1 MQIKHTTR
9 GQYLQQKKAVQTCK
23 LSKQKRI
30 FHTMLVKNWLK
41 QWLKWSK
48 ASKKKKL
55 IQVNIYQKNCAL
67 FEISVKRAFT
77 QTSCK
82 NFYDIAKP

>member
-1 MQIKHTTR
+1 MLECYHEDDTGIHVLGAVNHMQIKHTTT

-41 QWLKWSK
+41 QWLKSSK
-48 ASKKKKL
+48 ASKKK
-55 IQVNIYQKNCAL
+55 N
-67 FEISVKRAFT
+67 
-77 QTSCK
+77 
-82 NFYDIAKP
+82 